1 MRRLRIAVIDGF
13 GHGRFARFF
22 GFPGQT
28 QILILFDLTLPLVLF
43 DSLLLK
49 RELLELIFSHALN
62 REFFSIIFLLICVRE
77 EPEHGLEEAQV
88 VKDPA
93 IIFIIVRKL

>member
-1 MRRLRIAVIDGF
+1 
-13 GHGRFARFF
+13 
-22 GFPGQT
+22 
-28 QILILFDLTLPLVLF
+28 
-43 DSLLLK
+43 
-49 RELLELIFSHALN
+49 LIFSHALN